1 MKRKANRT
9 RAAKRDLPATRKV
22 AGVKGGADAPRSA
35 TVALPYIEKKSG
47 VVTSGHIKVFDG
59 SA

>member
-1 MKRKANRT
+1 MPVLAGQRIFT
-9 RAAKRDLPATRKV
+9 VAARP
-22 AGVKGGADAPRSA
+22 GA

-47 VVTSGHIKVFDG
+47 VVASGHIKVFDG

>member
-1 MKRKANRT
+1 MP